1 MEEKKESDTHSLEEG
16 EEEIINEEPGA
27 QEREENVEMESTGE
41 AEEKSIAEPKKN
53 CCNII

>member
-1 MEEKKESDTHSLEEG
+1 MEEKKESDTHRVEER

-27 QEREENVEMESTGE
+27 QEREENVEMQSTGE